1 MTASANSWRAELFA
15 DLDGH
20 ATADRARQHD
30 GERRQAGAAR
40 VPVPWPQCPNVR
52 RALVRK
58 RHPEILRRASLRDV
72 PLGAPSVVVR
82 WRMEVDARW
91 FNRHRVRGPKI
102 ARDWERILSERRRR
116 HRSERQPNENNNAR
130 CARHPTLQAHS
141 HDAPGYQSCYAGHGH
156 GGASAPSTGPDARED
171 IGTKVTRKI
180 ES

>member
-1 MTASANSWRAELFA
+1 MARVSSCASTTGN
-15 DLDGH
+15 DDK
-20 ATADRARQHD
+20 RARRGPQSLGGD
-30 GERRQAGAAR
+30 ARTSAG
-40 VPVPWPQCPNVR
+40 
-52 RALVRK
+52 ALVRK
-58 RHPEILRRASLRDV
+58 RHLEIQARARLRDV
-72 PLGAPSVVVR
+72 PPGAPAAVGGMR

-91 FNRHRVRGPKI
+91 FSRHRVRGPKI
-102 ARDWERILSERRRR
+102 ARDWERVLSERRRR